1 MMINATASSFLV
13 DTVPL
18 AVIVLKGTKWKK
30 NLSSL
35 QHNFLR
41 TFTNKNFAGL
51 WRRIT
56 RCVQYVEDSFT
67 K

>member
-13 DTVPL
+13 ATVPL
-18 AVIVLKGTKWKK
+18 AMIVLKGTKWKK
-30 NLSSL
+30 
-35 QHNFLR
+35 FLPLYNIIFLK

-51 WRRIT
+51 WRKIT
-56 RCVQYVEDSFT
+56 RYVQYVEDSFT